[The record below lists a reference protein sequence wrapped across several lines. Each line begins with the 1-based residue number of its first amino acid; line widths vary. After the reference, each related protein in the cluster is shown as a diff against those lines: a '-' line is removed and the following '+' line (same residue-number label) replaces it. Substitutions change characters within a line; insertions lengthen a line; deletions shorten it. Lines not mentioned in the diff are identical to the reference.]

1 MGPATSKHHTPEAP
15 HRTQQGAAAPFI
27 MFEDVHVAL
36 TVLADQQ
43 QGFQTRHIGWLAA
56 AHVSAAVQPPANHT

>member
-1 MGPATSKHHTPEAP
+1 
-15 HRTQQGAAAPFI
+15 

-56 AHVSAAVQPPANHT
+56 ADVSAAVQPPANHT